1 MVLRLH
7 PDKDR
12 KFTSNSAEAFTA
24 ISCAYVL
31 KDASSRIEYD
41 PAQDGNTHEGAVPI
55 DGSNG
60 STALGSSITISS
72 GMCMTTSSESVT
84 ILTSNAGTAGML
96 GYLLLSTGTVSI
108 GNSGTLDVG
117 SGSSAS
123 GLGGSI
129 AIPVGSGTNIGGAFS
144 VMAGDLSGA
153 AGRDASIVSVDQ
165 ALEGDETTNFKFPL
179 ITKSGYRVEVLLNA
193 MS

>member
-1 MVLRLH
+1 
-7 PDKDR
+7 
-12 KFTSNSAEAFTA
+12 
-24 ISCAYVL
+24 
-31 KDASSRIEYD
+31 
-41 PAQDGNTHEGAVPI
+41 
-55 DGSNG
+55 
-60 STALGSSITISS
+60 
-72 GMCMTTSSESVT
+72 MTTSSESVT

-144 VMAGDLSGA
+144 VMAGNLSGA

-179 ITKSGYRVEVLLNA
+179 ITKSGYRIEVLLNA
-193 MS
+193 MR